1 MWLLAVKL
9 SPIPRAFSLQHNNI
23 PEIFLVLVSQLLKI
37 SSRMFH
43 TIKTLKSQ
51 TISLMISAMC
61 DFLFLS
67 LSSTVQ
73 HCKIF
78 TNERGWFGKGIQS
91 IIILGGVYMGKL
103 APAWV
108 SYRDDF
114 LISYRVYRLMS
125 HFISLLYEGTFHVDK
140 IQEQAKIADIMHA
153 LPIPVYWQTD
163 FTPKQ
168 VFASCSQHTVAK
180 FHTLA
185 LVQQPG

>member
-1 MWLLAVKL
+1 
-9 SPIPRAFSLQHNNI
+9 
-23 PEIFLVLVSQLLKI
+23 
-37 SSRMFH
+37 
-43 TIKTLKSQ
+43 
-51 TISLMISAMC
+51 
-61 DFLFLS
+61 
-67 LSSTVQ
+67 
-73 HCKIF
+73 
-78 TNERGWFGKGIQS
+78 
-91 IIILGGVYMGKL
+91 MGKL
-103 APAWV
+103 APVRV

-168 VFASCSQHTVAK
+168 ASCSQHTVAK
-180 FHTLA
+180 FHTLT

>member
-1 MWLLAVKL
+1 
-9 SPIPRAFSLQHNNI
+9 
-23 PEIFLVLVSQLLKI
+23 
-37 SSRMFH
+37 
-43 TIKTLKSQ
+43 
-51 TISLMISAMC
+51 
-61 DFLFLS
+61 
-67 LSSTVQ
+67 
-73 HCKIF
+73 
-78 TNERGWFGKGIQS
+78 
-91 IIILGGVYMGKL
+91 MGKL
-103 APAWV
+103 APARV

-114 LISYRVYRLMS
+114 LISYHVYRLMS

-168 VFASCSQHTVAK
+168 VVASCSQHTVAK

>member
-1 MWLLAVKL
+1 
-9 SPIPRAFSLQHNNI
+9 
-23 PEIFLVLVSQLLKI
+23 
-37 SSRMFH
+37 
-43 TIKTLKSQ
+43 
-51 TISLMISAMC
+51 
-61 DFLFLS
+61 
-67 LSSTVQ
+67 
-73 HCKIF
+73 
-78 TNERGWFGKGIQS
+78 
-91 IIILGGVYMGKL
+91 MGKL
-103 APAWV
+103 APAQV

-125 HFISLLYEGTFHVDK
+125 HFILLLYEGTFHVDK

>member
-1 MWLLAVKL
+1 
-9 SPIPRAFSLQHNNI
+9 
-23 PEIFLVLVSQLLKI
+23 
-37 SSRMFH
+37 
-43 TIKTLKSQ
+43 
-51 TISLMISAMC
+51 
-61 DFLFLS
+61 
-67 LSSTVQ
+67 
-73 HCKIF
+73 
-78 TNERGWFGKGIQS
+78 
-91 IIILGGVYMGKL
+91 MGKL
-103 APAWV
+103 APARV

-140 IQEQAKIADIMHA
+140 IQEQAKIADIMHV

-168 VFASCSQHTVAK
+168 VVASCSQHTVAK